1 MNVEHVVECNRQPD
15 PMASDPAKSDELILV
30 DVFDNPVGT
39 ASKERVH
46 RESLLHRA
54 FSVVLVRDG
63 ASGPEV
69 LVTRRA
75 PCKYHSAG
83 LWTNSCCSHPR
94 VGEST
99 VDAAYRRVAQ
109 ELGVQARDL
118 REIGSFIY
126 RASFPSGIAEYEYD
140 HVFVG
145 GCEGELRPDP
155 SETDGVRWMPLAD
168 LADELIMQ
176 PAAFAPWS
184 LTVFPM
190 VLVFLADR

>member
-30 DVFDNPVGT
+30 DVFDNPVGA
-39 ASKERVH
+39 ASKERAH

-75 PCKYHSAG
+75 LCKYHSAG

-118 REIGSFIY
+118 REIGSFSIMFL
-126 RASFPSGIAEYEYD
+126 RWFWLCACLLMVFPTS
-140 HVFVG
+140 FVG
-145 GCEGELRPDP
+145 FSSIILKIKKKDN
-155 SETDGVRWMPLAD
+155 
-168 LADELIMQ
+168 IQ
-176 PAAFAPWS
+176 PGFWAA
-184 LTVFPM
+184 
-190 VLVFLADR
+190 